1 MGGIRW
7 PGAVTV
13 KYRVLAGD
21 CTNDCGAAVAQV
33 NLGFDEWEVSGVTF
47 TQNNGS
53 PDTNLCTDSP
63 NLVEWALIDGPGGIL
78 AQVFVCRNPA
88 TKAILGFRI
97 EFDSGDIWSDSG
109 DGGKFDI
116 RAVAAHEAGHATGL
130 GHVNSPGASRL
141 TMFNAIATGDPDRA
155 MLGCGDRLG
164 VNALYGTSLDCTELP
179 DD

>member
-1 MGGIRW
+1 M
-7 PGAVTV
+7 

-130 GHVNSPGASRL
+130 GHVNSPGASRSHDVQRYRHGR
-141 TMFNAIATGDPDRA
+141 FRAGDA
-155 MLGCGDRLG
+155 G
-164 VNALYGTSLDCTELP
+164 VWGSARGERPLRHQPGLH
-179 DD
+179 